1 MNEKLRRAHGLALIR
16 KPPHSR
22 EVSRVHSQCIFS
34 CSSELCARDCKSYSF
49 VSFDTI
55 HAAPTSCCL
64 RYSIGCNDCKTCATL
79 CNTQE
84 NAHQP
89 DARTYAVAPPAA
101 AAATVRYQRRSSRQP
116 QACRADDDGMG
127 RYACG
132 EATGA
137 QIWHGSQHIC
147 IACTVLSMT
156 RALMLCATIPAWS

>member
-1 MNEKLRRAHGLALIR
+1 MRRCATSAWHRFDPQAAALTTLEMYLLL
-16 KPPHSR
+16 HFSR
-22 EVSRVHSQCIFS
+22 GRNFC
-34 CSSELCARDCKSYSF
+34 SF